1 MDIERQV
8 QDLTERVA
16 ILEAALLTRAS
27 VAPHLAPPP
36 PPGAVPTGAPPP
48 FSSAPPGPPTGPQVS
63 ALSAN
68 PFEWGIESVLRWAG
82 VALVTLAGIFLVST
96 AVTRGWIGPELQ
108 LLGAALGGAI
118 LLGAAVRLADVRR
131 PWALALGCG
140 GSTVLIASA
149 LATHEWLDVVGP
161 GPAIA
166 LAVLAVL
173 CSVAV
178 ALHTRL
184 EGIALVAGVVGMIA
198 PFDTLDTFGDEAIL
212 SWVAAFVLGS
222 SAIGLSYRWP
232 GLRLIT
238 GWLGAFVLMVYAL
251 NEDAYGLLRAMGF
264 VGTAVIGTTLW
275 LAPTVAER
283 LGTSTGSGNWGSFDW
298 TPVDYRLVALVPA
311 WVWLVLAG
319 LISFAEDSD
328 AGIIAV
334 VVAGAFMGVA
344 ELTFSRVSRVVSLAT
359 LLGSFVLLAVGLAIY
374 FDGPALMVALA
385 GQAATSYF
393 LSRKL
398 DDLPILITSYLAG
411 AASSMLAIVSLSE
424 AIDRD
429 GFITF
434 GQGLATALV
443 VLCWVGAAL
452 GVHHHRLQNVTFDV
466 PFVGAW
472 IGVMMWFAAA
482 LTGAPQG
489 LMLISAAWTVMA
501 CAGLV
506 VGLSQRFRGGEERR
520 TRHIGIDAR
529 QTCDRGFGRGRR
541 LLAGGPVLCHRHWAH
556 HARPQGA
563 KPGCSRGSGRRH
575 ERWRTNAGVGNDVLS
590 LLMMSWT
597 ATDRRLLEGRLRR
610 FR

>member
-1 MDIERQV
+1 MGHSGIMDIERQV

-48 FSSAPPGPPTGPQVS
+48 FSSAPPEPPTGPQVS

-198 PFDTLDTFGDEAIL
+198 PFDTLDTFGDEATL
-212 SWVAAFVLGS
+212 SWVAVFVLGS

-251 NEDAYGLLRAMGF
+251 NEDAYGLLRSMGF

-434 GQGLATALV
+434 GHGLATGLV

-452 GVHHHRLQNVTFDV
+452 GAHHRRLQNITFDV

-482 LTGAPQG
+482 LTGVPQG

-506 VGLSQRFRGGEERR
+506 VGLTQRFAVVKNVALGTLGLTLAKLVTVDLAEVDVFWRVGLFFV
-520 TRHIGIDAR
+520 IGIGLITLGLKVPSLVVPEAAAED
-529 QTCDRGFGRGRR
+529 TSD
-541 LLAGGPVLCHRHWAH
+541 GGPT
-556 HARPQGA
+556 QE
-563 KPGCSRGSGRRH
+563 S
-575 ERWRTNAGVGNDVLS
+575 
-590 LLMMSWT
+590 
-597 ATDRRLLEGRLRR
+597 ATT
-610 FR
+610 F

>member
-1 MDIERQV
+1 MGHSWIMDIERQV

-16 ILEAALLTRAS
+16 TLEAALLTRAS
-27 VAPHLAPPP
+27 VAPHLAPPPP

-184 EGIALVAGVVGMIA
+184 EGVALVAGVVGMIA

-434 GQGLATALV
+434 GHGLATGLV

-452 GVHHHRLQNVTFDV
+452 GAHHRRLQNITFDV

-482 LTGAPQG
+482 LTGVPQG

-506 VGLSQRFRGGEERR
+506 VGLTQRFAVVKNVALGTLGLTLAKLVTVDLAEVDVFWRVGLFFV
-520 TRHIGIDAR
+520 IGIGLITLGLKVPSLVVPEAAAED
-529 QTCDRGFGRGRR
+529 TSD
-541 LLAGGPVLCHRHWAH
+541 GGPT
-556 HARPQGA
+556 QE
-563 KPGCSRGSGRRH
+563 S
-575 ERWRTNAGVGNDVLS
+575 
-590 LLMMSWT
+590 
-597 ATDRRLLEGRLRR
+597 ATT
-610 FR
+610 F

>member
-1 MDIERQV
+1 MGHSGIMDIERQV

-184 EGIALVAGVVGMIA
+184 EGVALVAGVVGMIA

-251 NEDAYGLLRAMGF
+251 NEDAYGLLRSMGL

-344 ELTFSRVSRVVSLAT
+344 ELMFSRVSRVVSLAT

-506 VGLSQRFRGGEERR
+506 VGLSQRFAVVKNVALGTLGLTLAKLVTVDLAEVDVFWRVGLFFA
-520 TRHIGIDAR
+520 IGIGLITLGLKVPSLVAPEAAAEDMS
-529 QTCDRGFGRGRR
+529 D
-541 LLAGGPVLCHRHWAH
+541 GGPT
-556 HARPQGA
+556 QE
-563 KPGCSRGSGRRH
+563 S
-575 ERWRTNAGVGNDVLS
+575 
-590 LLMMSWT
+590 
-597 ATDRRLLEGRLRR
+597 ATT
-610 FR
+610 F

>member
-1 MDIERQV
+1 MGHSWIMDIERQV

-16 ILEAALLTRAS
+16 TLEAALLTRAS
-27 VAPHLAPPP
+27 VAPHLAPPPP

-184 EGIALVAGVVGMIA
+184 EGVALVAGVVGMIA

-251 NEDAYGLLRAMGF
+251 NEDAYGLLRSMGL

-319 LISFAEDSD
+319 LISFAEDSH

-434 GQGLATALV
+434 GHGLATGLV

-452 GVHHHRLQNVTFDV
+452 GAHHRRLQNITFDV

-482 LTGAPQG
+482 LTGVPQG

-506 VGLSQRFRGGEERR
+506 VGLTQRFAVVKNVALGTLGLTLAKLVTVDLAEVDVFWRVGLFFV
-520 TRHIGIDAR
+520 IGIGLITLGLKVPSLVVPEAAAED
-529 QTCDRGFGRGRR
+529 TSD
-541 LLAGGPVLCHRHWAH
+541 GGPT
-556 HARPQGA
+556 QE
-563 KPGCSRGSGRRH
+563 S
-575 ERWRTNAGVGNDVLS
+575 
-590 LLMMSWT
+590 
-597 ATDRRLLEGRLRR
+597 ATT
-610 FR
+610 F

>member
-1 MDIERQV
+1 MGHSRIMDIERQV

-184 EGIALVAGVVGMIA
+184 EGVALVAGVVGMIA
-198 PFDTLDTFGDEAIL
+198 PFDTLDTFGDEATL
-212 SWVAAFVLGS
+212 SWVAVFVLGS

-251 NEDAYGLLRAMGF
+251 NEDAYGLLRSMGF

-434 GQGLATALV
+434 GHGLATGLV

-452 GVHHHRLQNVTFDV
+452 GAHHRRLQNITFDV

-482 LTGAPQG
+482 LTGVPQG

-506 VGLSQRFRGGEERR
+506 VGLTQRFAVVKNVALGTLGLTLAKLVTVDLAEVDVFWRVGLFFV
-520 TRHIGIDAR
+520 IGIGLITLGLKVPSLVVPEAAAED
-529 QTCDRGFGRGRR
+529 TSD
-541 LLAGGPVLCHRHWAH
+541 GGPT
-556 HARPQGA
+556 QE
-563 KPGCSRGSGRRH
+563 S
-575 ERWRTNAGVGNDVLS
+575 
-590 LLMMSWT
+590 
-597 ATDRRLLEGRLRR
+597 ATT
-610 FR
+610 F

>member
-1 MDIERQV
+1 M
-8 QDLTERVA
+8 
-16 ILEAALLTRAS
+16 
-27 VAPHLAPPP
+27 
-36 PPGAVPTGAPPP
+36 
-48 FSSAPPGPPTGPQVS
+48 
-63 ALSAN
+63 
-68 PFEWGIESVLRWAG
+68 
-82 VALVTLAGIFLVST
+82 ALVTLAGIFLVST

-184 EGIALVAGVVGMIA
+184 EGVALVAGVVGMIA

-251 NEDAYGLLRAMGF
+251 NEDAYGLLRSMGF

-359 LLGSFVLLAVGLAIY
+359 LLGSFVL
-374 FDGPALMVALA
+374 
-385 GQAATSYF
+385 
-393 LSRKL
+393 
-398 DDLPILITSYLAG
+398 
-411 AASSMLAIVSLSE
+411 
-424 AIDRD
+424 
-429 GFITF
+429 
-434 GQGLATALV
+434 
-443 VLCWVGAAL
+443 
-452 GVHHHRLQNVTFDV
+452 
-466 PFVGAW
+466 
-472 IGVMMWFAAA
+472 
-482 LTGAPQG
+482 
-489 LMLISAAWTVMA
+489 
-501 CAGLV
+501 
-506 VGLSQRFRGGEERR
+506 
-520 TRHIGIDAR
+520 
-529 QTCDRGFGRGRR
+529 
-541 LLAGGPVLCHRHWAH
+541 
-556 HARPQGA
+556 
-563 KPGCSRGSGRRH
+563 
-575 ERWRTNAGVGNDVLS
+575 
-590 LLMMSWT
+590 
-597 ATDRRLLEGRLRR
+597 
-610 FR
+610 